1 MGWKSEPTG
10 KPARRM
16 GPAIVGGRKIVY
28 EKDKKKPKNAADII
42 GVEELLSL
50 LTDMSSEDKHL
61 HPDAGVHD
69 DYNIFQMTGEL
80 PPEHDETISE
90 AEASPLARKLL
101 GQAGVIDKSAKV
113 RHPDGYTM
121 VVGGSPLMPEQVE
134 AIHILEDLLSTGDSS
149 LIEALRKKLK
159 EGGFE

>member
-50 LTDMSSEDKHL
+50 LADISGEDKHL

-69 DYNIFQMTGEL
+69 DYNIFEMTGEL

-90 AEASPLARKLL
+90 AEASPLARNLL
-101 GQAGVIDKSAKV
+101 GQAGVIDKMYGDIGAHGASA
-113 RHPDGYTM
+113 
-121 VVGGSPLMPEQVE
+121 SPLMPEQVE